1 MQKMAFTKRSDLR
14 WETLWEACMMI
25 LDLRRL
31 GIKWFEMTNI
41 RVQQDSS
48 FVYCVYLF
56 LTAML
61 HELNFYQLHVG
72 SCGSTEPQ
80 IVGGRVPRI

>member
-1 MQKMAFTKRSDLR
+1 MQKMAFTKRSDLS

-41 RVQQDSS
+41 RVHKIQ
-48 FVYCVYLF
+48 VLY
-56 LTAML
+56 
-61 HELNFYQLHVG
+61 
-72 SCGSTEPQ
+72 
-80 IVGGRVPRI
+80 IVCTFF